1 MRFIPPGHVRATC
14 ICAFRS
20 LPEAEKR
27 PAGTFSHV
35 SADASGPR
43 EALRLADRFLIADEL
58 WFMPSGQGTSGR
70 GLRPEMV
77 PPGAPRIAGGNE
89 FTKAKPLFPFEKN
102 KEVPTAFQA
111 DNSKKFRLLTSS
123 QPEQIPPAF
132 KADEKNRKGT
142 AFVSLG

>member
-1 MRFIPPGHVRATC
+1 MC

-20 LPEAEKR
+20 LPKAEKR

-43 EALRLADRFLIADEL
+43 EGLRLADRFLIADEL

-89 FTKAKPLFPFEKN
+89 FTKAKPLFPFDESKR
-102 KEVPTAFQA
+102 VPAAFKQIARSSSACFQA
-111 DNSKKFRLLTSS
+111 
-123 QPEQIPPAF
+123 
-132 KADEKNRKGT
+132 EKE
-142 AFVSLG
+142 S

>member
-1 MRFIPPGHVRATC
+1 MRDSSLDIRLHFRAMR

-20 LPEAEKR
+20 LPKAEKR

-35 SADASGPR
+35 TADASGPR
-43 EALRLADRFLIADEL
+43 EGLQLADRFLIGDEL

-89 FTKAKPLFPFEKN
+89 
-102 KEVPTAFQA
+102 
-111 DNSKKFRLLTSS
+111 
-123 QPEQIPPAF
+123 IY
-132 KADEKNRKGT
+132 KGV
-142 AFVSLG
+142 AFVSF